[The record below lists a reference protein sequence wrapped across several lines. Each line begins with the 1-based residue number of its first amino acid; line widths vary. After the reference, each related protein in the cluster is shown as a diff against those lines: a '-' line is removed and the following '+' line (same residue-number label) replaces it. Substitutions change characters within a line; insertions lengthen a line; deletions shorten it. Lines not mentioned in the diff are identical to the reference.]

1 MDQTMQVHQKRRD
14 QGVPMVSA
22 LHGAVWEV
30 HQQWIGA
37 WRRVGRPVV
46 CIDSFEGGRVAIE
59 WVGCLLN
66 LPHLLP
72 LCIAFVARLKGD
84 DLEQVASA
92 LANKTELE
100 LGLFLEQVTAGK
112 LDELERQVCKTILR
126 HGVAPRTSEQLVRE
140 VLDLTG
146 DLETSVKVFNRLM
159 PPEMLP
165 AMLLRPQSGR
175 MEVAAADVQALC
187 RFAEVVPRLPVAVTL
202 SEPQVAALATSE
214 IATRWEVLLREGLVA
229 VVSPASPRG
238 TGSSVS
244 EDTAWRENRLSR
256 ALEFIAREGGELS
269 SAELAQLQILGEQ
282 AVAEPAKGESAREE
296 NEARSA
302 AESFLF
308 EVLERLPKTRG
319 KFRLN
324 QRLAMT
330 FGNQRA
336 EVDLLAVEAGVVIEI
351 DGYHHFA
358 DVDAYRRDRRKDVLL
373 QKHDFF
379 VLRFLAADVVTRL
392 EDILD
397 AILSVIRY
405 RSPREPHE
413 S

>member
-1 MDQTMQVHQKRRD
+1 MAHQYW
-14 QGVPMVSA
+14 VSSWSRA
-22 LHGAVWEV
+22 
-30 HQQWIGA
+30 
-37 WRRVGRPVV
+37 GRPVV
-46 CIDSFEGGRVAIE
+46 CVDTFEADRVVVQ
-59 WVGCLLN
+59 WVGCLLD

-72 LCIAFVARLKGD
+72 HCIAFVARLKGG
-84 DLEQVASA
+84 DLGQIAFD
-92 LANKTELE
+92 LADKTELE
-100 LGLFLEQVTAGK
+100 LGLFLERVTAGK

-126 HGVAPRTSEQLVRE
+126 HGVNPQTSEQLLRE
-140 VLDLTG
+140 VLHLTK
-146 DLETSVKVFNRLM
+146 DLETSVKVFGRLM
-159 PPEMLP
+159 PRDMLP
-165 AMLLRPQSGR
+165 AVLLQPQSGR
-175 MEVAAADVQALC
+175 EEVSPADLQALC
-187 RFAEVVPRLPVAVTL
+187 RFSEVWPQLPVAVVL
-202 SEPQVAALATSE
+202 SETRVAALATCE

-229 VVSPASPRG
+229 VVSPDRERDSRVPD
-238 TGSSVS
+238 S
-244 EDTAWRENRLSR
+244 EGIARREDSLRR
-256 ALEFIAREGGELS
+256 ALEFIVRESGELS
-269 SAELAQLQILGEQ
+269 SAKLDQLQMWGEQ
-282 AVAEPAKGESAREE
+282 AVAEPAKGESGREE
-296 NEARSA
+296 NAARSA

-405 RSPREPHE
+405 RSPRDPHE